1 MKSLSP
7 VLAGSFCSA
16 VRFCGSRT
24 ALLLAAI
31 CVLFAASAFAQE
43 ATIVGTVTDPTG
55 AAVPNAAITITN
67 TDTGVSPNLPTNS
80 DGQYVAPHLHI
91 GPYLVRATPTGVKG
105 AGHKDPLPPLGDRT
119 RSRSKLQTGD

>member
-55 AAVPNAAITITN
+55 ASVPNAAITITN
-67 TDTGVSPNLPTNS
+67 THTGVARNLPS
-80 DGQYVAPHLHI
+80 SAHGQYVAPTFHTR
-91 GPYLVRATPTGVKG
+91 PYPVHSPPPAFTRPR
-105 AGHKDPLPPLGDRT
+105 HKET
-119 RSRSKLQTGD
+119 VST